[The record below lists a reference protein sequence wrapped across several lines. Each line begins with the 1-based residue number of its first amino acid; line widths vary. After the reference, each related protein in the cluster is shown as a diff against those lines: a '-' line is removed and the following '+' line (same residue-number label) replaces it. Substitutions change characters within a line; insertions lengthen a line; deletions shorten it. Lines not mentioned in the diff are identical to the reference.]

1 MGLKTDYEPGLA
13 TEKHAQAMTERG
25 ALSQRYEKASRAL
38 AACWRGRNGRKT
50 ADRVILVF
58 DQETFRLST
67 NAVLHCG
74 QLRRL

>member
-38 AACWRGRNGRKT
+38 AAAGAGGMAGRQPT
-50 ADRVILVF
+50 ESF
-58 DQETFRLST
+58 
-67 NAVLHCG
+67 
-74 QLRRL
+74 